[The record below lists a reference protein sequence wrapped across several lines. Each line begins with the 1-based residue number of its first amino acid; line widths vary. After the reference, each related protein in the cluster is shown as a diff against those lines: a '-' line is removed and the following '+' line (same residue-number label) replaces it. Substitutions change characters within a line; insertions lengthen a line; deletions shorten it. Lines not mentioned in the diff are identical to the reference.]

1 MASVPEVA
9 ADYVRSYWNPFE
21 SGEFSSQHKV
31 WGRRCT
37 AEDDLHPGRVDRNAS
52 WLPLIEALENFTF
65 VWSSCWNMLLI
76 STIKILIHVAGLL
89 EIVLEYTQNLFAMSS
104 NSNTR

>member
-1 MASVPEVA
+1 MAIVPEMA
-9 ADYVRSYWNPFE
+9 ADYVSSYWNPFE
-21 SGEFSSQHKV
+21 SGEFSSQRKG
-31 WGRRCT
+31 WGRRCA

-65 VWSSCWNMLLI
+65 VWSCWNMLLI
-76 STIKILIHVAGLL
+76 STIKIVIHVARLL
-89 EIVLEYTQNLFAMSS
+89 EIVLECNLFAMSS